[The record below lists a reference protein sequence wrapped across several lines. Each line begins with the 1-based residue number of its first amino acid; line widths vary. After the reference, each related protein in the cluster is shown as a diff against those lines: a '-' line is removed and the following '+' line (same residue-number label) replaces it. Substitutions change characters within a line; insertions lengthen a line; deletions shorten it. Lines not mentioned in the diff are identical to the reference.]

1 MPASNTHAHKLKC
14 DMKIDRPLLDKI
26 AHLARLEF
34 DEKDAEKMIR
44 DMSAIVDWVEQLKEV
59 DTEGVE
65 PLTTMSSEVNML
77 REDVVKEHLSH
88 ERALLNAPQKD
99 ENYFRVPKVLE

>member
-1 MPASNTHAHKLKC
+1 
-14 DMKIDRPLLDKI
+14 MKIDRPLLDKI

-65 PLTTMSSEVNML
+65 PLTTMSSEINML
-77 REDVVKEHLSH
+77 REDVVQEHLSH
-88 ERALLNAPQKD
+88 ERALANAPAKD
-99 ENYFRVPKVLE
+99 EQFFRVPKVLE